1 MMFDKLYVLAKGG
14 FCVYSGRPQ
23 DLNRHLTECDIMC
36 TQFQHPI
43 EVLLKYSCKEI
54 EDKRVFKL
62 NEKTIQEKEVIL
74 RRCDEETQL
83 FADGLQFRSKR
94 FKLIDLWL
102 LFSRSITY
110 TYRYFWKILLM
121 QFVVYILFGYSL
133 TIFFKSDIGK
143 PNGCI
148 SFEEDFN
155 NTCNK
160 TIEKLAEEQL
170 LTQNIKYNYFLV
182 VLVLI
187 IQLISTCT
195 TFTPEINLFLHEH
208 RNGKSFKI
216 I

>member
-1 MMFDKLYVLAKGG
+1 MFDKLYALAKGG

-23 DLNRHLTECDIMC
+23 DLYRHLTECDIKC

-43 EVLLKYSCKEI
+43 NVLLKYSCNGI
-54 EDKRVFKL
+54 EDKRVLKL
-62 NEKTIQEKEVIL
+62 NEKTVHENEIIL
-74 RRCDEETQL
+74 KRCDEETQL
-83 FADGLQFRSKR
+83 FADGLQFTSKR
-94 FKLIDLWL
+94 FKLIDLWF
-102 LFSRSITY
+102 LFSRSMTY

-121 QFVVYILFGYSL
+121 QFVIYICLGYSL

-143 PNGCI
+143 PSGCI

-160 TIEKLAEEQL
+160 TIEKLEEEEL
-170 LTQNIKYNYFLV
+170 LTQNIIYNYLVAALV
-182 VLVLI
+182 VL

-208 RNGKSFKI
+208 RNGMSFRI
-216 I
+216 M